1 MREALAKSQQSER
14 EMQAAI
20 SATQKRLR
28 KQEKLLRESENL
40 KATLLSTVDR
50 QKGQLNEARA
60 EISSLMAYNAGLTV
74 QASSVHD
81 DSQSAEQER
90 IRKASLLEA
99 ARLQHKDLLIAQ
111 QKLSVQEK
119 ELSSLRESTAP
130 SLIMTL
136 QADLAKARAELSR
149 SNASISRLQ
158 SDIRRLDSEKSQKD
172 SLLSPLEAELTRRQS
187 YAGDLAGEL
196 VKAKEVLT
204 GLEAENSKLKEEVL
218 RTQSQQWEASEL
230 EGQLQYLQSELR
242 RVRDEFEA
250 EQLVGARARR
260 SAEDAASKADAWIA
274 EERKSK
280 DAALLESEELKKQLA
295 IAMRQKG
302 VIERERDELRVELDL
317 RSQCTDEKDTELLEY
332 ERNSAAVLRLNDKL
346 SDQSADALALRKE
359 LEALR
364 STSTF
369 EHSRND
375 GPNLDSQ
382 LFAEIASVTKDL
394 RGFAVSHDILCPSSS
409 GGAPLPVLKTTVRA
423 IIEAFDASAYRSSGP
438 GGSNVSCLDDF
449 SFDHLNAIAD
459 AKALLVQRALLGV
472 DVVLLKAEYMRLTVP
487 TEYHAGGKSEKLR
500 TEMRAKDDVIAN
512 LQRALRDQAMA
523 TAKSEIELTRIRNGG
538 GEGCKDEVERVRAA
552 LKARLSSWNEI
563 EKEVADRC
571 GVVKDLLSAF
581 ESVRMEVNDR
591 QKDNERLWA
600 AVEGLVGG
608 IQMRAAEMRV
618 DGATI
623 SLAEVVKQRDDALAL
638 ADFFQ
643 RESEAAASLRAFS
656 RQQTLRRP
664 DATTPVS
671 SAANSG
677 ASPESVRSPKE
688 LVRALESL
696 ESRRQSENARSAAT
710 IAALTLRID
719 EMDGGIEGAAVLEN
733 KLADLSKDLAFSK
746 GTLQSRI
753 RALEKVTHAAETDAA
768 ATANTV
774 RILKEQ
780 LREKDRVIDTLR
792 AHVDAFHQSRPSLV
806 YEEEATSRAP
816 LGDTSGIHEE
826 LHAQHEWM
834 QVQLQA
840 LADDCGTVRPV
851 EMMRNASEASVR
863 ECVAGRYRGLRDWI
877 ATTKRELEAMRRGV
891 DELAG
896 VLNGVLQRWS
906 AARHGADGVAEFAE
920 ASTCE
925 LIRGVRLVADIQ
937 RGLAQA
943 AREQSDSGGLP
954 AAVGGA
960 CGGLQDV
967 MRSLSDIAQLPASEV
982 GPAAHKAQLHVSA
995 AMTCL
1000 KNVLVGVQGRGNE
1013 ERRTTVRELA
1023 EKSIPGLN
1031 EAEEVVQALETA
1043 AERCSGE
1050 QLRAVSV
1057 QACDSIAG
1065 VMQRLGEVR
1074 DISSQMD
1081 GEPCTSTVSGFVAA
1095 SSSSLDS
1102 LISDLR
1108 AILRHLSPSAYL
1120 PSPDIRQLI
1129 TTARPHFASAVRTV
1143 ATLRLHSQTLL
1154 STAPTGC
1161 RALSNVGIEVQRLLQ
1176 ALQRFTR
1183 AVNGTPEVVREAA
1196 AEAYVGIEAGLAV
1209 LSAPGVSARNED
1221 EAAWLPFVPRIDGLT
1236 ADIRSV
1242 LEGFAGLLEQSGTA
1256 DLREALRE
1264 RCSCVMHCVKA
1275 LRAISDDLS
1284 VAFTEDVLDS
1294 TLQPLLDSMR
1304 EVLNSHSTAAYLPAS
1319 EVISAVAEGKR
1330 TVETASR
1337 FLLSMEQSVARA
1349 LEKRPTRAR
1358 VSGEGWPRSLGTEEL
1373 GVEEGRARKVLEL
1386 AFLGDRLEMMAGS
1399 RAGLAKVAAGMFD
1412 EVLTATDQWNTI
1424 KSELWSFV
1432 TANVVKDEN
1441 ATRTALCQARDY
1453 ELLELKLRSLSPS
1466 RTRRVSSVKKGRSSF
1481 SSDLET
1487 SPVEVVP
1494 CWGDRNVSGSPFS
1507 ASWPSAGRSIEK
1519 SVGPA
1524 ARLADRLG
1532 GASAFS
1538 SLPLEHSSLAS
1549 LSDYSFPSHGTARLA
1564 QLPCTLARRQHSC
1577 HDAPHALPAPT
1588 LPSNLR
1594 SEDRAFSSG
1603 SQSDQLSQ
1611 SPFPTADNEESGLP
1625 FNDPPNPY
1633 NPPHSLKH
1641 VGTVRRRAYAE
1652 IESEAPSAQSPLQQH
1667 HRQQEASSQYYP
1679 SSFVSQP

>member
-250 EQLVGARARR
+250 EQLV
-260 SAEDAASKADAWIA
+260 
-274 EERKSK
+274 
-280 DAALLESEELKKQLA
+280 
-295 IAMRQKG
+295 
-302 VIERERDELRVELDL
+302 
-317 RSQCTDEKDTELLEY
+317 
-332 ERNSAAVLRLNDKL
+332 
-346 SDQSADALALRKE
+346 
-359 LEALR
+359 
-364 STSTF
+364 
-369 EHSRND
+369 
-375 GPNLDSQ
+375 
-382 LFAEIASVTKDL
+382 
-394 RGFAVSHDILCPSSS
+394 
-409 GGAPLPVLKTTVRA
+409 
-423 IIEAFDASAYRSSGP
+423 
-438 GGSNVSCLDDF
+438 
-449 SFDHLNAIAD
+449 
-459 AKALLVQRALLGV
+459 
-472 DVVLLKAEYMRLTVP
+472 
-487 TEYHAGGKSEKLR
+487 GKSEKLR

-806 YEEEATSRAP
+806 YE
-816 LGDTSGIHEE
+816 
-826 LHAQHEWM
+826 
-834 QVQLQA
+834 
-840 LADDCGTVRPV
+840 
-851 EMMRNASEASVR
+851 
-863 ECVAGRYRGLRDWI
+863 
-877 ATTKRELEAMRRGV
+877 
-891 DELAG
+891 
-896 VLNGVLQRWS
+896 
-906 AARHGADGVAEFAE
+906 
-920 ASTCE
+920 
-925 LIRGVRLVADIQ
+925 
-937 RGLAQA
+937 
-943 AREQSDSGGLP
+943 
-954 AAVGGA
+954 
-960 CGGLQDV
+960 
-967 MRSLSDIAQLPASEV
+967 
-982 GPAAHKAQLHVSA
+982 
-995 AMTCL
+995 
-1000 KNVLVGVQGRGNE
+1000 
-1013 ERRTTVRELA
+1013 
-1023 EKSIPGLN
+1023 
-1031 EAEEVVQALETA
+1031 
-1043 AERCSGE
+1043 
-1050 QLRAVSV
+1050 
-1057 QACDSIAG
+1057 
-1065 VMQRLGEVR
+1065 
-1074 DISSQMD
+1074 
-1081 GEPCTSTVSGFVAA
+1081 
-1095 SSSSLDS
+1095 
-1102 LISDLR
+1102 
-1108 AILRHLSPSAYL
+1108 
-1120 PSPDIRQLI
+1120 
-1129 TTARPHFASAVRTV
+1129 
-1143 ATLRLHSQTLL
+1143 
-1154 STAPTGC
+1154 
-1161 RALSNVGIEVQRLLQ
+1161 
-1176 ALQRFTR
+1176 
-1183 AVNGTPEVVREAA
+1183 
-1196 AEAYVGIEAGLAV
+1196 
-1209 LSAPGVSARNED
+1209 
-1221 EAAWLPFVPRIDGLT
+1221 
-1236 ADIRSV
+1236 
-1242 LEGFAGLLEQSGTA
+1242 
-1256 DLREALRE
+1256 
-1264 RCSCVMHCVKA
+1264 
-1275 LRAISDDLS
+1275 
-1284 VAFTEDVLDS
+1284 
-1294 TLQPLLDSMR
+1294 
-1304 EVLNSHSTAAYLPAS
+1304 
-1319 EVISAVAEGKR
+1319 
-1330 TVETASR
+1330 
-1337 FLLSMEQSVARA
+1337 
-1349 LEKRPTRAR
+1349 
-1358 VSGEGWPRSLGTEEL
+1358 
-1373 GVEEGRARKVLEL
+1373 
-1386 AFLGDRLEMMAGS
+1386 
-1399 RAGLAKVAAGMFD
+1399 
-1412 EVLTATDQWNTI
+1412 
-1424 KSELWSFV
+1424 
-1432 TANVVKDEN
+1432 
-1441 ATRTALCQARDY
+1441 
-1453 ELLELKLRSLSPS
+1453 
-1466 RTRRVSSVKKGRSSF
+1466 
-1481 SSDLET
+1481 
-1487 SPVEVVP
+1487 
-1494 CWGDRNVSGSPFS
+1494 
-1507 ASWPSAGRSIEK
+1507 
-1519 SVGPA
+1519 
-1524 ARLADRLG
+1524 
-1532 GASAFS
+1532 
-1538 SLPLEHSSLAS
+1538 
-1549 LSDYSFPSHGTARLA
+1549 
-1564 QLPCTLARRQHSC
+1564 
-1577 HDAPHALPAPT
+1577 
-1588 LPSNLR
+1588 
-1594 SEDRAFSSG
+1594 
-1603 SQSDQLSQ
+1603 
-1611 SPFPTADNEESGLP
+1611 
-1625 FNDPPNPY
+1625 
-1633 NPPHSLKH
+1633 
-1641 VGTVRRRAYAE
+1641 
-1652 IESEAPSAQSPLQQH
+1652 
-1667 HRQQEASSQYYP
+1667 
-1679 SSFVSQP
+1679 